1 MHDIAR
7 QLDEQ
12 SRRAFISH
20 AAKAALGVS
29 ILPSASHLLAKS
41 TGAASAAAKAHC
53 DNVIFLYMRGGM
65 SHVDTFDP
73 KTTEVK
79 GMSSPIKTK
88 SPDLKI
94 SNLLPKLA
102 QLGNHLAVV
111 RSMHVRTGAHAEAS
125 YAMHTGFSMRP
136 GTSHPHLGP
145 WAQYFQGKRKH
156 DLPDSVIVAGGNP
169 GPGFFTPEHSPFPI
183 GDPTKGI
190 RDLLPKIPKAR
201 FNKRVKLARQFAESF
216 EYYFPHQDVKA
227 YSDFYDQTIRF
238 FNGKAAE
245 AFDLN
250 KEPRPM
256 RDRYG
261 VDPFGQGCLLARR
274 LVEKGVRYVEVKFKK
289 SWDVMHRGMT
299 AVEDLTA
306 TLDGPFS
313 ELLKDL
319 QSRGML
325 KRTLVVLA
333 TEFGRSPKINQS
345 GGRDHHPKAFS
356 CVFAGGGVNGGQAI
370 GATDPKGQGATGKTY
385 QPKNLHATMAYALG
399 LPLEERIHGSGG
411 RPFFVGGQSDPIPGL
426 FS

>member
-1 MHDIAR
+1 MQDIAR

-29 ILPSASHLLAKS
+29 ILPTPLLAAS
-41 TGAASAAAKAHC
+41 TGGSAASTKSFC
-53 DNVIFLYMRGGM
+53 DNVIFLYMKGGM

-73 KTTEVK
+73 KTTDVK

-88 SPDLKI
+88 SADLKI

-136 GTSHPHLGP
+136 GTSHPHMGS

-169 GPGFFTPEHSPFPI
+169 GPGFFSPVHSPFPV

-190 RDLLPKIPKAR
+190 RDLLPKIPKGR
-201 FNKRVKLARQFAESF
+201 FDKRVKLARQFAESF
-216 EYYFPHQDVKA
+216 EYFFPHEDVKA

-256 RDRYG
+256 RERYG

-299 AVEDLTA
+299 PVGDLAA
-306 TLDGPFS
+306 TLDGPVS

-319 QSRGML
+319 QSRGLL
-325 KRTLVVLA
+325 KRTLVVLT
-333 TEFGRSPKINQS
+333 TEFGRSPKINQA
-345 GGRDHHPKAFS
+345 GGRDHHPKVFS
-356 CVFAGGGVNGGQAI
+356 SVFAGGGVNGGQAI
-370 GATDPKGQGATGKTY
+370 GKTDSRGQAAIGDTY

-399 LPLEERIHGSGG
+399 LPLDERIHGSGG
-411 RPFFVGGQSDPIPGL
+411 RPFFVGGQSKPIPGL
-426 FS
+426 FG